1 MKKQKVPGLILVLAG
16 GILLILSLIADL
28 VPIGVTSGF
37 GRNQV
42 VGAAIGF
49 VMLLAG
55 MSMARNQ

>member
-1 MKKQKVPGLILVLAG
+1 MKKKLPGLILVLGG

-28 VPIGVTSGF
+28 VPIGVSTGF

-42 VGAAIGF
+42 VGAAVGF

>member
-1 MKKQKVPGLILVLAG
+1 MKKKLPGLILVLAG

-28 VPIGVTSGF
+28 VPIGVSTGF

-42 VGAAIGF
+42 VGAAVGA
-49 VMLLAG
+49 VLLLSG